1 MKKRQ
6 IFWLALG
13 FTLLVFSGSQAQEKY
28 PIHPIELV
36 VPFAPG
42 GNADVIARIYSEDL
56 AKVLK
61 VQVNVVNRAGGTGIQ
76 GTTYV
81 VKAKKDGYTL
91 LGTTGTPLTV
101 MYTISTE
108 VTYNPSKDLIPI
120 GQIASIPSIFGV
132 RSDSP
137 FKTLDELIEYAR
149 KNPGKLKNCA
159 AGLGAESQFNL
170 EILCSYNKIKIT
182 TVPYQSGGEALP
194 AILGGHVDIASLS
207 LSTLGPQIK
216 AGKLRGLAI
225 SSKARHPDFPNIP
238 TTTELGHPYANL
250 RIWSGI
256 FAPVGVPQSVIDVL
270 VPAVEKVF
278 KHPDVVGRATKAGFT
293 MEYKDPEELRKFIE
307 SEIKILEKVAQDA
320 GLGKK

>member
-1 MKKRQ
+1 MRDDKHGKKKMVNFINPKKNFVRKEAKMKTLRMV
-6 IFWLALG
+6 WLICGIICLAYVWG
-13 FTLLVFSGSQAQEKY
+13 AQAQEKY

-56 AKVLK
+56 AKALK

-76 GTTYV
+76 GTTYA

-91 LGTTGTPLTV
+91 LGTTGTPLTI
-101 MYTISTE
+101 MYAISPE
-108 VTYNPSKDLIPI
+108 VTYNPSKDLIPL

-137 FKTLDELIEYAR
+137 FKTLDEMIEYAR

-194 AILGGHVDIASLS
+194 AIMGGHVDIASLS
-207 LSTLGPQIK
+207 L
-216 AGKLRGLAI
+216 
-225 SSKARHPDFPNIP
+225 
-238 TTTELGHPYANL
+238 
-250 RIWSGI
+250 
-256 FAPVGVPQSVIDVL
+256 
-270 VPAVEKVF
+270 
-278 KHPDVVGRATKAGFT
+278 
-293 MEYKDPEELRKFIE
+293 
-307 SEIKILEKVAQDA
+307 
-320 GLGKK
+320 

>member
-1 MKKRQ
+1 
-6 IFWLALG
+6 
-13 FTLLVFSGSQAQEKY
+13 
-28 PIHPIELV
+28 
-36 VPFAPG
+36 
-42 GNADVIARIYSEDL
+42 
-56 AKVLK
+56 
-61 VQVNVVNRAGGTGIQ
+61 
-76 GTTYV
+76 
-81 VKAKKDGYTL
+81 
-91 LGTTGTPLTV
+91 
-101 MYTISTE
+101 MYAISPE
-108 VTYNPSKDLIPI
+108 VTYNPSKDLIPL

-250 RIWSGI
+250 RIWSGM
-256 FAPVGVPQSVIDVL
+256 FAPVGVPQSVVDVL

-278 KHPDVVGRATKAGFT
+278 NHPDVVARATKAGFT
-293 MEYKDPEELRKFIE
+293 MEFKGPEELRKFIE
-307 SEIKILEKVAQDA
+307 SEIKIMGKVAQEA
-320 GLGKK
+320 GLAKK